1 MAEEHG
7 QTTLVNE
14 VLDSTLESVDHAEQM
29 AIDVARKS
37 GFDEDDQHR
46 IGMAVRELMVNA
58 VAHGNRY
65 SALKKVEF
73 AISRNSN
80 RYSVRIADQGDGFDV
95 DQLPDPLAED
105 NLLRHSGRGLF
116 LVRSFMDDLV
126 VRRRQPAGM
135 EVVFVKKLP
144 AEA

>member
-7 QTTLVNE
+7 QTTLVSE
-14 VLDSTLESVDHAEQM
+14 VLDSTLESVDHAEQA
-29 AIDVARKS
+29 AIDAARES

-46 IGMAVRELMVNA
+46 IGMSVRELMVNA

-73 AISRNSN
+73 SFSRNSD
-80 RYSVRIADQGDGFDV
+80 RCYVRIADQGGGFDV

-105 NLLRHSGRGLF
+105 NLLRHSGRGIF
-116 LVRSFMDDLV
+116 LVRAFMDDLTI
-126 VRRRQPAGM
+126 RRREPSGM
-135 EVVFVKKLP
+135 EVIFVKKLP
-144 AEA
+144 A